1 MKSEVRDT
9 REDATD
15 DADGAKATLLKDLCI
30 QPNVEYGWVK
40 CD

>member
-9 REDATD
+9 REDAAD
-15 DADGAKATLLKDLCI
+15 DAAKATPFKDLCI